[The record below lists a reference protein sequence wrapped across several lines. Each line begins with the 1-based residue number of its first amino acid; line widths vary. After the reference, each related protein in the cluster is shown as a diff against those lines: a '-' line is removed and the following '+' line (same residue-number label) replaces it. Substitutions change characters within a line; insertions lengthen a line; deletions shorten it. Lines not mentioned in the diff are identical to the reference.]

1 LGAVFSLIRPQGLK
15 DCLFEGVRC
24 SRFPVPFAGL
34 FVDSNLKTPY
44 VASWTLTGEHQ
55 VTSDIMVRGAYIGKM
70 GIKLDGWRNFNPAR
84 YVNDPVTGQ
93 LPSLQNVNNR
103 VIIAPGIL
111 APNVTWLETSFRS
124 WYHAFQAQLI
134 KRFSRGMSF
143 SVAYTL
149 AKSLDMISTNV
160 FNRRLDNPFNYR
172 DNRGRSDFD
181 RRHTFVAS
189 WLWSPTWK
197 FAEPVRRQPGPQSQM

>member
-1 LGAVFSLIRPQGLK
+1 
-15 DCLFEGVRC
+15 
-24 SRFPVPFAGL
+24 
-34 FVDSNLKTPY
+34 
-44 VASWTLTGEHQ
+44 
-55 VTSDIMVRGAYIGKM
+55 M
-70 GIKLDGWRNFNPAR
+70 
-84 YVNDPVTGQ
+84 
-93 LPSLQNVNNR
+93 NNR

-124 WYHAFQAQLI
+124 WYHALQAQAI

-160 FNRRLDNPFNYR
+160 FNRHLDNPFNTR

-181 RRHTFVAS
+181 RRHAFVAS

-197 FAEPVRRQPGPQSQM
+197 FGTPGRIL